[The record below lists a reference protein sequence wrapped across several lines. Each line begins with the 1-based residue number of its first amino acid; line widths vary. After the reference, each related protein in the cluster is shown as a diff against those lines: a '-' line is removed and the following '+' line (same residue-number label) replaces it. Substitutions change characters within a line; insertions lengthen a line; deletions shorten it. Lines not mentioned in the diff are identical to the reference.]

1 MLGHA
6 LLRNS
11 LLTICSVVLLSGCAA
26 LFDDIDRPVNALVC
40 DNFLIY
46 DMCAQDMDADG
57 VVEYVYFENSDKV
70 FLYRVGTQ
78 EGLPAN
84 LKMHRCAQ
92 EMDDSI
98 VSSASRMF
106 YVSDETPY
114 IERTDI
120 RGAMMLSYISYMP
133 RVASCNVA
141 ADQAQTLS
149 EC

>member
-6 LLRNS
+6 LLRNG
-11 LLTICSVVLLSGCAA
+11 LLLIGSVVLLSGCAA
-26 LFDDIDRPVNALVC
+26 FFDGSDGPANALVC

-57 VVEYVYFENSDKV
+57 VVEYVYFEDTDQV

-78 EGLPAN
+78 EGLPSN
-84 LKMHRCAQ
+84 LEMHPCAQ

-98 VSSASRMF
+98 LSSASRMLD
-106 YVSDETPY
+106 VSDETPY

-133 RVASCNVA
+133 RVASCNMA
-141 ADQAQTLS
+141 AEQAQTL
-149 EC
+149 